1 MIFKHVLTLELFV
14 ELHLTW
20 NTQDIKHL
28 TAQVLHLKL
37 GWGSR
42 AAANPHIFHY
52 VRGDPWKGCE
62 GFENF

>member
-52 VRGDPWKGCE
+52 VRGDP
-62 GFENF
+62 